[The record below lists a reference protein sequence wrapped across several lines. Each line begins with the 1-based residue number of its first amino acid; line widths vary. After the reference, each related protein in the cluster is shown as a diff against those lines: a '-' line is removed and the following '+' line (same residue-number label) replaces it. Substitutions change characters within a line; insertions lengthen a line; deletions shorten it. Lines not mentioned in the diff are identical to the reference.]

1 MLENSKR
8 TYRVM
13 INKPY
18 KKNQN
23 IPDTNDID
31 TNDIDFLGREK

>member
-1 MLENSKR
+1 MLENGKK

-18 KKNQN
+18 KKDQN
-23 IPDTNDID
+23 IPE